1 MKLYGRGIF
10 LHVLVWLV
18 WCILIF
24 PFIFRGVSIE
34 SLQGWW
40 LAPLFFAV
48 GLLPL
53 CIGSAV
59 WMLLFLLPPL
69 RFREGIFYHLWIAL
83 GAVLAILCS
92 LELPRTD
99 SDPSLVLHYW
109 LAAIVA
115 FALGF
120 SFSGIF
126 TKWARGKQA

>member
-1 MKLYGRGIF
+1 VVG
-10 LHVLVWLV
+10 
-18 WCILIF
+18 
-24 PFIFRGVSIE
+24 
-34 SLQGWW
+34 
-40 LAPLFFAV
+40 APIFAV

-92 LELPRTD
+92 LEIPRTD
-99 SDPSLVLHYW
+99 SDPSLVLNYW

-115 FALGF
+115 FALGLG
-120 SFSGIF
+120 FSGIF